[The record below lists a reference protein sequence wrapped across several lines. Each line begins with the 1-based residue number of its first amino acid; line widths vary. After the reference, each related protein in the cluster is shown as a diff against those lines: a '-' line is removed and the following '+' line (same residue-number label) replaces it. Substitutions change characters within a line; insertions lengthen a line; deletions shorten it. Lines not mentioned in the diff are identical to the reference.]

1 MSDDTNKDAGTLPS
15 GPETGEAA
23 PPPDAAIDEVE
34 YIYEDEHGNR
44 IEAPEGGFESGEY
57 EEVVT
62 EVPADEADAA
72 GQVAEQPAGQAPA
85 PAEGAD
91 ASDAATAAAV
101 SSDETAAATANAT
114 TKRLIKPASSSRRT
128 SDRKSGRQS
137 KPMTPEDMKKVRR
150 KVIFLLTLI
159 ALIPILG
166 ITLLVML
173 HKKGRL
179 WNKPKVQKLVDNDF
193 DKGRSLYM
201 NSSFNLDKA
210 NKLYDQGKMAEA
222 HAEYKKCEADMEAA
236 LRMIDKWRQ
245 ENPGDYAQ
253 VDATAQEIRVKL
265 FRQVKERL
273 VITSG
278 SGTASPSG
286 QQP

>member
-1 MSDDTNKDAGTLPS
+1 MSDDATRDAETLPS
-15 GPETGEAA
+15 GPDAGEAA
-23 PPPDAAIDEVE
+23 PPPDASADEVE

-62 EVPADEADAA
+62 EVPASEADAA
-72 GQVAEQPAGQAPA
+72 GQVSEQPAGQAPA

-91 ASDAATAAAV
+91 ASDAATAA
-101 SSDETAAATANAT
+101 SEETAAAAATASAT

-150 KVIFLLTLI
+150 KVIFLLTLV

-179 WNKPKVQKLVDNDF
+179 WNKPKVQKFVDNDF

-286 QQP
+286 Q